1 MRRDELTL
9 DSVSSRSAVRWTL
22 LLSAV
27 LLAACAGLPERAPA
41 PLRYDFGPL
50 IGDAAPVAASPRP
63 LLALRVQASPALD
76 SPAMLYR
83 LVYADAQQLRAYSQ
97 ARWAMMPAELL
108 QQRLRDGLGR
118 SFSLLPEGET
128 APRVLHIELDEFS
141 QLFTAPQESSG
152 LLRLRVSVLQRTA
165 GGEQLLAQRDW
176 QLQRPAPSA
185 DAAGGVRALHAAT
198 EAVMIELVQ
207 WLQTQR

>member
-1 MRRDELTL
+1 MRRDDVTQTAALF
-9 DSVSSRSAVRWTL
+9 RSAVRWTL
-22 LLSAV
+22 VLSVALLT
-27 LLAACAGLPERAPA
+27 ACAGLPERAPA
-41 PLRYDFGPL
+41 PVRYDFGPAS
-50 IGDAAPVAASPRP
+50 GGAVPAAASLRP

-83 LVYADAQQLRAYSQ
+83 LAYADAQQLRAYSQ
-97 ARWAMMPAELL
+97 ARWALLPAELL
-108 QQRLRDGLGR
+108 HQRLRDGLGR
-118 SFSLLPEGET
+118 SFSLLPVGET
-128 APRVLHIELDEFS
+128 APRVLHVELDEFS

-152 LLRLRVSVLQRTA
+152 LLRLRVSVLERTA

-176 QLQRPAPSA
+176 QLQQPAPSA

-198 EAVMIELVQ
+198 EMVVTELVQ

>member
-9 DSVSSRSAVRWTL
+9 ASVSSRSAVRWTL
-22 LLSAV
+22 LLSVA

-41 PLRYDFGPL
+41 PLRYDFGPVT
-50 IGDAAPVAASPRP
+50 GGAAPVAAGPRP

-83 LVYADAQQLRAYSQ
+83 LAYADAQQLRAYSQ
-97 ARWAMMPAELL
+97 ARWAMLPAELL

-118 SFSLLPEGET
+118 SFSLLPVGET
-128 APRVLHIELDEFS
+128 APRVLHVELDEFS

-176 QLQRPAPSA
+176 QLQQPAPSA
-185 DAAGGVRALHAAT
+185 DAAGGVRALHKAT
-198 EAVMIELVQ
+198 EAAMIELVQ